1 MHGEIPL
8 AVCGI
13 LSNFSKILASVNCLL
28 QAHSVCHEALR
39 SVVSLHCHRS
49 ESSDDVLDV
58 DRASAMGTSIKSERS
73 SIATSWSASLTK
85 MLFIVSLLLLQGGLE
100 GDVARTAFVLISLIE
115 AKNAEALPV
124 ITVDSAIT
132 KARSFLERH
141 LATLTDAYS
150 IPITAYALIF
160 SGSSKTSEAK
170 TKLMSAA
177 INKSNK
183 IRVDNDDSL
192 LYLTQTEP
200 LIGQTQLIRMTKATT
215 QMSGFIIRL
224 TPQQPTSR

>member
-1 MHGEIPL
+1 
-8 AVCGI
+8 
-13 LSNFSKILASVNCLL
+13 
-28 QAHSVCHEALR
+28 
-39 SVVSLHCHRS
+39 
-49 ESSDDVLDV
+49 
-58 DRASAMGTSIKSERS
+58 MGTSIKSERS

-160 SGSSKTSEAK
+160 SDSSKTSEAK

-183 IRVDNDDSL
+183 IRVDNDESL
-192 LYLTQTEP
+192 LYLTQTES